1 MRYLLVI
8 TFLWLGFNERCL
20 GQTSLDFEGVYM
32 MENPIV
38 LLVMTKTGT
47 NLYDG
52 YLSTETAAKHFR
64 GKITHDVLEVRGVE
78 GEDTS
83 VSYCTLDFDKNIRI
97 MDAQLNKVT
106 FKRVNQDPH
115 AVKREV
121 EKYFYGVE
129 DKTAP
134 TSGAKP
140 AASGSRYAGKK
151 FLHLYTGNG
160 MTEKW
165 AYYLY
170 ADGRFLYRADA
181 SYISSNAQSDFSSA
195 MNSRDAGTWKVETKN
210 GSETLMLQ
218 WNSGQTSR
226 LAITKGSDGYRLDN
240 IKYFLVGMEEYQ

>member
-1 MRYLLVI
+1 MI
-8 TFLWLGFNERCL
+8 E
-20 GQTSLDFEGVYM
+20 D
-32 MENPIV
+32 PIV

-47 NLYDG
+47 GLYDG

-83 VSYCTLDFDKNIRI
+83 VSYCTLDFERNLRI
-97 MDAQLNKVT
+97 MDAQLNKVL

-121 EKYFYGVE
+121 EKYFYGAE
-129 DKTAP
+129 DKSVNKAD
-134 TSGAKP
+134 AKP
-140 AASGSRYAGKK
+140 ASANARYAGKK

-170 ADGRFLYRADA
+170 ADGHFLYRADA
-181 SYISSNAQSDFSSA
+181 SYISANAQSDFSAA
-195 MNSRDAGTWKVETKN
+195 MNSRDAGTWNVETKN
-210 GSETLMLQ
+210 GSEILLLQ

-226 LAITKGSDGYRLDN
+226 LAITRGADGYRLEN